1 MFGFLKK
8 KDGEEKKQAGSG
20 KGQQASVYEAKMD
33 LAGLSQAYYEMGKE
47 YEEKGDLSR
56 SRLYLERACTL
67 YSNFDQ
73 VYDACQSFMDDCDER
88 IGDLEEA
95 DILTNEVLWQVEERA
110 EELTNAQKYLWG
122 MMSLARFQGIFQHL
136 ADCENCRILG
146 ELSRV
151 LDLLYRTVGQK
162 SVQED
167 LDYSLSFIT
176 RFYDFCDSE
185 DFVNTRNQVE
195 LDQGTTLQLFDLNG
209 NSTVTC
215 LHLFV
220 DKFISVLQA
229 GFETV
234 EENEEAEVDFI
245 PCTLMADYYLRNFE
259 EDLRQIPQVQ
269 AELERIWSDY
279 EFVRDGASV
288 ADVIHRIEKYRRMDI
303 LR

>member
-8 KDGEEKKQAGSG
+8 KDGEGKRPEGKD
-20 KGQQASVYEAKMD
+20 KGQLAAVYEANMD
-33 LAGLSQAYYEMGKE
+33 LAKLSETYYELGKE
-47 YEEKGDLSR
+47 YQEKGDLDR
-56 SRLYLERACTL
+56 ARLYLERASTL

-73 VYDACQSFMDDCDER
+73 VYDACQRFMDDCDER

-95 DILTNEVLWQVEERA
+95 DTLTNEVLWQVQERA
-110 EELTNAQKYLWG
+110 EELNNAQKYLWG
-122 MMSLARFQGIFQHL
+122 MMSLARFQVVFQHL
-136 ADCENCRILG
+136 ADCENCRVLG

-151 LDLLYRTVGQK
+151 LDMLYRTVGQK

-167 LDYSLSFIT
+167 LEYSLSFIT
-176 RFYDFCDSE
+176 RFYDFCDSV
-185 DFVNTRNQVE
+185 DFVNTKNQVQ
-195 LDQGTTLQLFDLNG
+195 LDQGRVLQLFDLNG

-215 LHLFV
+215 LHVFV
-220 DKFISVLQA
+220 DKFISVLRE

-245 PCTLMADYYLRNFE
+245 PCTLMADYYLRNFQG
-259 EDLRQIPQVQ
+259 DLRQVPQVQ

-288 ADVIHRIEKYRRMDI
+288 QDVIHRAEKYRRLDI
-303 LR
+303 LN

>member
-8 KDGEEKKQAGSG
+8 KDGEGKRPEGKD
-20 KGQQASVYEAKMD
+20 KGQLAAVYEANMD
-33 LAGLSQAYYEMGKE
+33 LAKLSETYYELGKE
-47 YEEKGDLSR
+47 YQEKGDLDR
-56 SRLYLERACTL
+56 ARLYLERASTL

-73 VYDACQSFMDDCDER
+73 VYDACQRFMDDCDER

-95 DILTNEVLWQVEERA
+95 DTLTNEVLWQVQERA
-110 EELTNAQKYLWG
+110 EELSNAQKYLWG
-122 MMSLARFQGIFQHL
+122 MLSLARFQVVFQHL
-136 ADCENCRILG
+136 ADCENCRVLG

-151 LDLLYRTVGQK
+151 LDMLYRTVGQK

-167 LDYSLSFIT
+167 LEYSLSFIT
-176 RFYDFCDSE
+176 RFYDFCDSV
-185 DFVNTRNQVE
+185 DFVNTKNQVQ
-195 LDQGTTLQLFDLNG
+195 LDQGRVLQLFDLNG

-215 LHLFV
+215 LHVFV
-220 DKFISVLQA
+220 DKFISVLRE

-245 PCTLMADYYLRNFE
+245 PCTLMADYYLRNFQG
-259 EDLRQIPQVQ
+259 DLRQVPQVQ

-288 ADVIHRIEKYRRMDI
+288 QDVIHRAEKYRRLDI
-303 LR
+303 LN